1 MNFHAINQLQT
12 KAVIRTMMVALS
24 MGLLALTTSADPTYQ
39 NDLKVLVLKNSPSM
53 SYRDS
58 QGNLEGFSVD
68 LAKALCAQIKA
79 QCTIEEV
86 LLSEIIDHIAL
97 GNADF
102 STSELI
108 PTPERQLKVRFTEQ
122 VRQGKSFW
130 FGKKTLQESKN
141 FNVVVVNG
149 STQQQWA
156 KKMAPEYGWKIL
168 PVKTNADVASALLS
182 HVADATALPTTTT
195 LSLVREGKVG
205 PAGFSSL
212 HQIDDASTRYPV
224 AIPVTPTKSKLLH
237 DLNEA
242 LSKIKSNGEL
252 EELNS
257 KHFSMR
263 IL

>member
-1 MNFHAINQLQT
+1 MNFRTVDQLRSKAIIR
-12 KAVIRTMMVALS
+12 AVIIVLS
-24 MGLLALTTSADPTYQ
+24 IGLLAPITSANPAYP
-39 NDLKVLVLKNSPSM
+39 NGLKVLVLKNSPSM

-68 LAKALCAQIKA
+68 LAKSLCAKIIA
-79 QCTIEEV
+79 NCVIEEV
-86 LLSEIIDHIAL
+86 LLSEIIDKIAL
-97 GNADF
+97 GDADF

-130 FGKKTLQESKN
+130 FGKKPLKESKD
-141 FNVVVVNG
+141 FNVAVVNG

-156 KKMAPEYGWKIL
+156 NKIAPEYGWKII
-168 PVKTNADVASALLS
+168 PVKTNADVAAALLS
-182 HVADATALPTTTT
+182 HLADATALPTTTT
-195 LSLVREGKVG
+195 LSLVREGKIG

-224 AIPVTPTKSKLLH
+224 AIPVTPAKNKLLD
-237 DLNEA
+237 DLNGA
-242 LSKIKSNGEL
+242 LNKIKSNGEL

>member
-1 MNFHAINQLQT
+1 MNFHTIITQWIRHIVPAL
-12 KAVIRTMMVALS
+12 VIPMCIGILPFIA
-24 MGLLALTTSADPTYQ
+24 AADPA
-39 NDLKVLVLKNSPSM
+39 NHGNLKVLVLKNSPSM

-68 LAKALCAQIKA
+68 LAKILCAKIKA
-79 QCTIEEV
+79 RCAIEEV
-86 LLSEIIDHIAL
+86 LLSEVIDNIAL

-102 STSELI
+102 STSELV

-130 FGKKTLQESKN
+130 FGKKPMKESMN
-141 FNVVVVNG
+141 FSVAVVDG

-156 KKMAPEYGWKIL
+156 KKVGVEHSWTII
-168 PVKTNADVASALLS
+168 PVKTNSDVASALLS
-182 HVADATALPTTTT
+182 HLADATALPTTTT
-195 LSLVREGKVG
+195 LSFVREGKLG

-212 HQIDDASTRYPV
+212 HQIDDASTWYPV
-224 AIPVTPTKSKLLH
+224 AIPVTPTKKKLLN

-242 LSKIKSNGEL
+242 LHEIKSNGEL

-257 KHFSMR
+257 KHFPMR

>member
-1 MNFHAINQLQT
+1 MNFRAMNKLRS
-12 KAVIRTMMVALS
+12 KAVIRAMIIALS
-24 MGLLALTTSADPTYQ
+24 MGLLAPTSSADPTYP
-39 NDLKVLVLKNSPSM
+39 NSLKVLVLKNSPSM

-68 LAKALCAQIKA
+68 LAKALCAKIKA
-79 QCTIEEV
+79 NCTIEEV

-108 PTPERQLKVRFTEQ
+108 PTPERRLKVKFTEQ

-130 FGKKTLQESKN
+130 FGRKPLQESKN
-141 FNVVVVNG
+141 FNVAVVNG

-156 KKMAPEYGWKIL
+156 KKVAPEYGWNII
-168 PVKTNADVASALLS
+168 PVKTNAEVASALLS

-195 LSLVREGKVG
+195 LSFVREGKIG

-212 HQIDDASTRYPV
+212 HQIDDAST
-224 AIPVTPTKSKLLH
+224 
-237 DLNEA
+237 
-242 LSKIKSNGEL
+242 
-252 EELNS
+252 
-257 KHFSMR
+257 
-263 IL
+263 